1 MTEIE
6 ELRLEV
12 ANLRKLVEAI
22 AMGRATA
29 IGDNGKMKP
38 YDGPCVYEART
49 WDGRML
55 GGDRAW
61 CQAHGF
67 NCPNL
72 AVGR

>member
-6 ELRLEV
+6 ELKLEV

-29 IGDNGKMKP
+29 IGDDGNMKA
-38 YDGPCVYEART
+38 YDGPCTYEGRT
-49 WDGRML
+49 RSPVLAGADP
-55 GGDRAW
+55 W
-61 CQAHGF
+61 CLAHGF